1 MLVSIVRIWIY
12 LLTQGRRP
20 TEDLI
25 KVKPM
30 IALVRKYISSHLSLP
45 TLANGL
51 LATLYIYVMQH
62 NEGCARTWRS
72 RGSFQSNPW
81 WCQRCRPG
89 FVRREGQR
97 VGQVSSLFCICT
109 KRRVLCFKTTLV
121 NATIVSHNYQIRLFS
136 FFRENYPG
144 INFILSSS
152 VSPTVT
158 INRK

>member
-12 LLTQGRRP
+12 LLSQGRRP

-45 TLANGL
+45 TPANGL
-51 LATLYIYVMQH
+51 LPNILATLCIYVMQH

-72 RGSFQSNPW
+72 RGSFQSDPW

-89 FVRREGQR
+89 FVRTEGQR
-97 VGQVSSLFCICT
+97 VGQVGSMFCICT
-109 KRRVLCFKTTLV
+109 KRRVLCFKTCLV
-121 NATIVSHNYQIRLFS
+121 KTTIVSHNYQIRLFS
-136 FFRENYPG
+136 FSGKTIPG
-144 INFILSSS
+144 STLFCQVLFLRQL
-152 VSPTVT
+152 P
-158 INRK
+158 

>member
-1 MLVSIVRIWIY
+1 
-12 LLTQGRRP
+12 
-20 TEDLI
+20 
-25 KVKPM
+25 M

-51 LATLYIYVMQH
+51 LPNILAILYIILAILYIILAIVYIYVVQH
-62 NEGCARTWRS
+62 SVGCARTWCS

-89 FVRREGQR
+89 FVRTEGQW
-97 VGQVSSLFCICT
+97 VGQVGSMFCICT

-121 NATIVSHNYQIRLFS
+121 NATIVSHNYQNRLF